1 MTTTTD
7 SSTSS
12 TDTDNTDA
20 WVDHDIS
27 DVDSP
32 QYIEAAQRRR
42 DGLVLMLEKGTTHG
56 NKYAVTALP
65 QNFRDDD
72 RPIRSYGD
80 GGYIWEGDDI
90 DTARAAMTDW
100 KKENPR

>member
-1 MTTTTD
+1 MGR
-7 SSTSS
+7 SR
-12 TDTDNTDA
+12 
-20 WVDHDIS
+20 H
-27 DVDSP
+27 
-32 QYIEAAQRRR
+32 QRRGQPTVHR
-42 DGLVLMLEKGTTHG
+42 SRAAAATASYSCSKKGTTHG

-90 DTARAAMTDW
+90 DAARAAMTDW